1 MIRAVHRWPGLL
13 ALALIVILTIS
24 GAALSVF
31 PALQT
36 LSAPQ
41 AAAGPRFS
49 TGPQTFNGALNA
61 GQSRSYTVGLNAN
74 TSYMIVGQCDTDC
87 SDIDM
92 WLYDEN
98 GNLIDS
104 DTLDDD
110 VPVLEVTPIRSAQFS
125 VRIEMFT
132 CTVQPCGIQIEVTPQ

>member
-1 MIRAVHRWPGLL
+1 MTSAVSLGVSQSAP
-13 ALALIVILTIS
+13 S
-24 GAALSVF
+24 AA
-31 PALQT
+31 PAPAPTQAAPQPAPE
-36 LSAPQ
+36 APQ
-41 AAAGPRFS
+41 AAAAARFS
-49 TGPQTFNGALNA
+49 TGPQTFTGALNA
-61 GQSRSYTVGLNAN
+61 GQSRSYNVGLNAN

-98 GNLIDS
+98 GNMIDS